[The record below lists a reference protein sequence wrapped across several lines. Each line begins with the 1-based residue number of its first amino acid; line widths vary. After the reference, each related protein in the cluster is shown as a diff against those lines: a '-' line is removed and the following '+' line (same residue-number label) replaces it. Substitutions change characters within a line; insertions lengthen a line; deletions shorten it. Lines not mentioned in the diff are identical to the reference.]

1 MNAADGYA
9 ARGAEPGGPGKRRPA
24 RGGVRSR
31 LRVRTVAGQVF
42 VLLLVV
48 VLLLVGAALAAL
60 VLQARRSATTEAV
73 GRTRAAAVV
82 LARAPG
88 VVRAMDSPHPTA
100 VLQPLADEV
109 VQEGN
114 VDYVVFASPEGIR
127 YTAESPELIGKH
139 VVGPFQNALEGPTT
153 DSFQTP
159 RGRVVESG
167 APVTRPDGSVAG
179 VVGVGIT
186 VAHVGSAVS
195 RQLPV
200 LFGGAAAALVV
211 GTGGA
216 ALARRRLRRQTHGLG
231 PAEMTRM
238 YEHHDAVLHAV
249 REGVLIVGGDGR
261 VLLVNDEARRLL
273 ELPPGAEGRPV
284 AGLGLDPALA
294 ELLVSGR
301 VVTDEVHRAGDLL
314 LAVNIRPTAPF
325 GGGPGSV
332 ATVRDTT
339 ELRALAGQA
348 EAARVRLQLLYD
360 AGLRVGTTLGVVR
373 TAQELADVAVPGFA
387 DFATVD
393 LVDPVLNGEEPP
405 PDLHTA
411 RDLRMR
417 RVAAGGVGEGGPF
430 LPTGSPIAP
439 LPGSPEETAL
449 ETGRA
454 TLVADLRE
462 SGTWRGRARER
473 ADRVLSYGVH
483 SLICA
488 PLRARG
494 VILGAVYFWRA
505 GSPPFE
511 EDDRSFADELAAR
524 AAVCVDNARRY
535 TREHTMAETLQ
546 RSLLPR
552 GLPEQSALEA
562 AYRYMPA
569 LHGVGGDW
577 FDVIP
582 LPGFRVAL
590 VVGDV
595 VGHGL
600 HAAATMGRL
609 RTAVLNFSAL
619 DLPPD
624 ELIARLDELVTRL
637 DHVETAGGEQD
648 GEGGGARAAVT
659 GATCLYAIYDP
670 TSGDCTMAR
679 AGHPPPVLV
688 EPDGGAEFVDLPAGP
703 PLGVGGLP
711 FETIELRLAPG
722 TALVL
727 YTDGLVE
734 NRERDLG
741 TGLEVL
747 RGSLVGAD
755 ASRSPDDVCRAVF
768 DALVPPRRTDD
779 IALLVARTRL
789 LDPGQVADWDVP
801 FDFASVSRVRKECAD
816 QLAAWGLED
825 LSFTAELILSE
836 LITNAIR
843 YGAEPIRVRM
853 LRDSSLVCEVSDGS
867 STAPHLRYAA
877 TTDEGGRGLFLV
889 AQMAERWGTR
899 YSARGKVIW
908 AEQSLTAPEFQFDVF
923 DELLP

>member
-9 ARGAEPGGPGKRRPA
+9 APGTEPGGRGEHRSA
-24 RGGVRSR
+24 RGGIRSR

-42 VLLLVV
+42 VFLLVV

-60 VLQARRSATTEAV
+60 VLQARRSATSEAV

-88 VVRAMDSPHPTA
+88 VVSAMDGPHPTA
-100 VLQPLADEV
+100 VLQPLADKIV
-109 VQEGN
+109 KEGN

-127 YTAESPELIGKH
+127 YTAHSPELIGKH
-139 VVGPFQNALEGPTT
+139 VIGPFQNALEGPTT

-159 RGRVVESG
+159 LGRVVESG

-179 VVGVGIT
+179 AVGVGIT

-200 LFGGAAAALVV
+200 LFGGAAAALAV

-249 REGVLIVGGDGR
+249 REGVLIVDGDGR

-273 ELPPGAEGRPV
+273 ELPLGAEGRPV
-284 AGLGLDPALA
+284 AGLGLDPELA
-294 ELLVSGR
+294 ELLASGR
-301 VVTDEVHRAGDLL
+301 VVTDEVRRAGDLL
-314 LAVNIRPTAPF
+314 LAVNVRPTAPF
-325 GGGPGSV
+325 GGGPGGV

-348 EAARVRLQLLYD
+348 EAAQARLQLLYD
-360 AGLRVGTTLGVVR
+360 AGLRVGTTLDVVR

-387 DFATVD
+387 DFATVE
-393 LVDPVLNGEEPP
+393 LVAPVLNGEEPP
-405 PDLHTA
+405 PDLGTGQG
-411 RDLRMR
+411 LRIR
-417 RVAAGGVGEGGPF
+417 RVALGGVSEDRPF
-430 LPTGSPIAP
+430 LPVGSLISA
-439 LPGSPEETAL
+439 LPGTPEATAL

-454 TLVADLRE
+454 TLAADPRHADVWQAHTPE
-462 SGTWRGRARER
+462 G
-473 ADRVLSYGVH
+473 ADRMLSYGVH

-494 VILGAVYFWRA
+494 MTLGTVNFWRA

-511 EDDRSFADELAAR
+511 KDDLSFADELAAR
-524 AAVCVDNARRY
+524 AAICVDNARRY

-562 AYRYMPA
+562 AHRYVPA

-619 DLPPD
+619 ELPPD

-637 DHVETAGGEQD
+637 DKAETSGGEQD
-648 GEGGGARAAVT
+648 AEGERAAVT

-688 EPDGGAEFVDLPAGP
+688 EPDGGAAFVDLPAGP

-711 FETIELRLAPG
+711 FETTELRLAPG
-722 TALVL
+722 TTLVL

-747 RGSLVGAD
+747 RRSLEGAD
-755 ASRSPDDVCRAVF
+755 ARSPDGVCQAVF

-789 LDPGQVADWDVP
+789 LDPGQVAVWDVP

-816 QLAAWGLED
+816 QLAAWGLEG

-889 AQMAERWGTR
+889 AQLAERWGTR

-908 AEQSLTAPEFQFDVF
+908 AEQPLTAPEFHFEEF
-923 DELLP
+923 DELLS

>member
-1 MNAADGYA
+1 MNAADGDA
-9 ARGAEPGGPGKRRPA
+9 ARGAGPGGSDGQRSA
-24 RGGVRSR
+24 RTGLGSR

-42 VLLLVV
+42 VVLLVV

-60 VLQARRSATTEAV
+60 VLQARRSATGEAA
-73 GRTRAAAVV
+73 GRTRVAAVA
-82 LARAPG
+82 LSQAPG
-88 VVRAMDSPHPTA
+88 VVSAMDGPDPTA
-100 VLQPLADEV
+100 VLQPLADKV
-109 VQEGN
+109 VQEGR
-114 VDYVVFASPEGIR
+114 VDYVVFANPAGIR
-127 YTAESPELIGKH
+127 YSAQSPDLIGKH
-139 VVGPFQNALEGPTT
+139 VIGPFEHALAGPTT
-153 DSFQTP
+153 DSFRTP
-159 RGRVVESG
+159 VGRVVESG
-167 APVTRPDGSVAG
+167 APVHRPDGSVAG
-179 VVGVGIT
+179 VVQVGIT
-186 VAHVGSAVS
+186 VAHVGSAVG
-195 RQLPV
+195 RQLPI
-200 LFGGAAAALVV
+200 LIGGAAAALAV

-261 VLLVNDEARRLL
+261 VLLANDEARRLL
-273 ELPPGAEGRPV
+273 ELPPDVEGR
-284 AGLGLDPALA
+284 AASELGLAPALA
-294 ELLVSGR
+294 ELLASGR
-301 VVTDEVHRAGDLL
+301 AATDEVHRAGDRL
-314 LAVNIRPTAPF
+314 LAVNNRPTAPF
-325 GGGPGSV
+325 GGEPGSV

-348 EAARVRLQLLYD
+348 ETARARLQLLYD
-360 AGLRVGTTLGVVR
+360 AGLRVGTTLDVAR
-373 TAQELADVAVPGFA
+373 TAQELADVTVPGFA
-387 DFATVD
+387 DFATVELAD
-393 LVDPVLNGEEPP
+393 AVLNGEEPP
-405 PDLHTA
+405 DPGTA
-411 RDLRMR
+411 QGLRIR
-417 RVAAGGVGEGGPF
+417 RVAVGGVGEDRPF
-430 LPTGSPIAP
+430 LPVGSRLDPR
-439 LPGSPEETAL
+439 PGAPEETAL

-454 TLVADLRE
+454 ALVADLRG
-462 SGTWRGRARER
+462 SDAWRAPGQEA

-494 VILGAVYFWRA
+494 TTLGTVHFWRA
-505 GSPPFE
+505 EAPPFE
-511 EDDRSFADELAAR
+511 EDDLSFADELAAR
-524 AAVCVDNARRY
+524 AAVCLDNARRY
-535 TREHTMAETLQ
+535 TRERTMAVALQ
-546 RSLLPR
+546 RSLLP
-552 GLPEQSALEA
+552 GTLPEQSALEA
-562 AYRYMPA
+562 AYRYLPA

-577 FDVIP
+577 FDVVP

-609 RTAVLNFSAL
+609 RTAVLNLSAL

-624 ELIARLDELVTRL
+624 ELLARLDELVTRL
-637 DHVETAGGEQD
+637 DPAENSGGERD
-648 GEGGGARAAVT
+648 IGGQGGRAAVT

-670 TSGDCTMAR
+670 TSGECTMAR

-688 EPDGGAEFVDLPAGP
+688 EPDGSAEFVDLPAGP

-711 FETIELRLAPG
+711 FETTQLRLAPG

-734 NRERDLG
+734 NRDRDLG
-741 TGLEVL
+741 TGLEEL
-747 RGSLVGAD
+747 RRSLAGAD
-755 ASRSPDDVCRAVF
+755 VRRSPDDICQAVS
-768 DALVPPRRTDD
+768 DALVPPRPTDD

-789 LDPGQVADWDVP
+789 LEPGQVASWDVP
-801 FDFASVSRVRKECAD
+801 LDFASVSRVRKECAD
-816 QLAAWGLED
+816 RLSAWGLED

-843 YGAEPIRVRM
+843 YGTEPIRVRM
-853 LRDSSLVCEVSDGS
+853 LRDSSLVHEVSDGS

-889 AQMAERWGTR
+889 AQTAERWGTR

-908 AEQSLTAPEFQFDVF
+908 AEQSLVAPEFRFEDF
-923 DELLP
+923 GELHL